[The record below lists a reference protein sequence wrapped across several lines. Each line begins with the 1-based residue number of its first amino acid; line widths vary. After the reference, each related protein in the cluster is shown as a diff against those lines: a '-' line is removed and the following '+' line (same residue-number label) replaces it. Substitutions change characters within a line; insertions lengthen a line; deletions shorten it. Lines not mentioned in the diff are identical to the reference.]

1 MPPFSIQPTPNP
13 NSLKFAA
20 TGTPFLDGGMLACAS
35 ADEAQ
40 AHPLSAALFEVEGV
54 FNVLVLPA
62 FATVTK
68 RPEADWNT
76 MLPRI
81 EQILTAHLEGEA

>member
-1 MPPFSIQPTPNP
+1 MQPFTIQPTPNP
-13 NSLKFAA
+13 NSLKFTA
-20 TGTPFLDGGMLACAS
+20 TGTPFLDDGMLACAS

-54 FNVLVLPA
+54 LNVLVLPA

-68 RPEADWNT
+68 RPEADWNA

-81 EQILTAHLEGEA
+81 ERILSEHLEAKK